1 MPGFADP
8 QKLPWLHSMELL
20 GTNNPTLTS
29 PTLRGHHKSAY
40 LKKRFTPEQISAI
53 YQNLTLTDVE
63 NPQSMVVLL
72 SYGGQINTRRA
83 DETAA
88 AQRSSIFKG
97 LFQSFWDGAENDE
110 PNIQWTRDVF
120 GQVFQQS
127 GGYPVPGPATDGCYI
142 NYPDAD
148 IRDPRQNRS
157 GVPWSTLYY
166 GQNYPRLQRIKQAY
180 DPLNVF
186 HHSQSIEL
194 PTAHS

>member
-1 MPGFADP
+1 
-8 QKLPWLHSMELL
+8 
-20 GTNNPTLTS
+20 
-29 PTLRGHHKSAY
+29 
-40 LKKRFTPEQISAI
+40 
-53 YQNLTLTDVE
+53 
-63 NPQSMVVLL
+63 MVVLL